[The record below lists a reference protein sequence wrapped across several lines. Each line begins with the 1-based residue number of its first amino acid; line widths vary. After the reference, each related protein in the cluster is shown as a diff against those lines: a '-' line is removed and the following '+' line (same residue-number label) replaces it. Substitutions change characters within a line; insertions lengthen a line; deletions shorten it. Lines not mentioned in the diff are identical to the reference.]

1 MHNFY
6 EYKILSNAKQH
17 VYIDCSHGSAEH
29 SADERL
35 KAWLKFGPNN
45 KTIYRVKKFLWFV
58 SYTSNFPPVSG
69 TGTPVASYVANLDV
83 AYSLLAGELK
93 FSE

>member
-1 MHNFY
+1 MRDWKHGWNLVQTIRPYTEWRNF
-6 EYKILSNAKQH
+6 
-17 VYIDCSHGSAEH
+17 CG
-29 SADERL
+29 
-35 KAWLKFGPNN
+35 
-45 KTIYRVKKFLWFV
+45 LWAIPLI
-58 SYTSNFPPVSG
+58 FPPVSG